1 MVKINFLIFYWH
13 PILFSLFSYSISVV
27 NYTYLISMITK
38 TYKLYMDI
46 YIYIYI
52 HKYSFTRSLY
62 VYMYIII
69 WVNKLGLRYTRRIRN
84 DRCAFPQSLSPIK
97 AAGDFYYYYYYYYL
111 QTVNDLYKIRTI
123 CTNNACT
130 VTPGLWKK
138 NITIRHRSRDG
149 YNTVDCN

>member
-1 MVKINFLIFYWH
+1 VYNKQTH
-13 PILFSLFSYSISVV
+13 SLLTALSHTVVSYTHVCI
-27 NYTYLISMITK
+27 
-38 TYKLYMDI
+38 YML
-46 YIYIYI
+46 YIYIHTYI

-97 AAGDFYYYYYYYYL
+97 AAGDYYYYYL
-111 QTVNDLYKIRTI
+111 RTVNDLYKIRTI

-130 VTPGLWKK
+130 VTPGLCKE
-138 NITIRHRSRDG
+138 NIVIRHRSRDG
-149 YNTVDCN
+149 YNSVN